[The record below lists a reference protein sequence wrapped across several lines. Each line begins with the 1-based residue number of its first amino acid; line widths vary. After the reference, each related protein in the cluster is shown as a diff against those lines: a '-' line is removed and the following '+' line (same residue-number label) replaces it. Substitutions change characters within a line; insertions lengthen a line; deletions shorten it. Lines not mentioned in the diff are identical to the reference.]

1 MALNFGNTSTFS
13 VTMEGPFGS
22 AGLSIRLV
30 ELSLPAGNWKGAVS
44 PFSQVVTLP
53 DINILSKVDLQ
64 PSIQQLE
71 AFRTQELALTTQN
84 EDGVLTVY
92 AIGQCPGEDITL
104 QATITEVS
112 T

>member
-22 AGLSIRLV
+22 AGHPVRVTQITLS
-30 ELSLPAGNWKGAVS
+30 ADNWKGAVS
-44 PFSQVVTLP
+44 PFSQVVTLEG
-53 DINILSKVDLQ
+53 ISIYSKVDLQ
-64 PSIQQLE
+64 PGWEQLE

-92 AIGQCPGEDITL
+92 AIGQCPREDLTI